1 MLEETQ
7 LDDPDALARA
17 DTRGLLLGVAAAGAR
32 VRTAARLAQEAGVG
46 ELKPDGRPRSVLVA
60 GPGAATAATVAEL
73 LAALGNG
80 SGPVLPLHPTGPAPY
95 DLRWTL
101 PGWAGPMDLLLIASP
116 VGTEAGLADLI
127 EQAYR
132 RGCTAAAVVPPGS
145 PIAEAIQQVRG
156 MVLPY
161 APPPDPGAV
170 AGVLG
175 EAADPVEDLG
185 AFWALLTPLLA
196 LGDRIGLL
204 AAPPEAVERVADRL
218 DEVAARCGPAI
229 ATYSNPA
236 KALASELAETLP
248 VLWSEGPVAA
258 VAARR
263 FASTIA
269 SRAGRPAL
277 CGELPQALDTHTALL
292 AGAFAGALDPDD
304 FFRDRVED
312 PEALRLR
319 IVLLNHLGN
328 GAHSSVAAARELTA
342 THDTPLSELAAAEG
356 SILEAAVELLAV
368 TDFASVYLA
377 ITSTGRS

>member
-1 MLEETQ
+1 MLDETL

-32 VRTAARLAQEAGVG
+32 VRTAARLAQEAGIG
-46 ELKPDGRPRSVLVA
+46 ELTPDGRPRSVLVA
-60 GPGAATAATVAEL
+60 GPGAVAVAAVAEL

-80 SGPVLPLHPTGPAPY
+80 SGPVLSLHPTGPAPY

-101 PGWAGPMDLLLIASP
+101 PGWAGPLDLLLIASP
-116 VGTEAGLADLI
+116 TGTEAGLADLI

-132 RGCTAAAVVPPGS
+132 RGCTAAAVVPAGS

-161 APPPDPGAV
+161 APAPDPASV

-175 EAADPVEDLG
+175 EAADPTEDLG

-204 AAPPEAVERVADRL
+204 AAPPDAIERVADRL
-218 DEVAARCGPAI
+218 DDVAGRCGPAT
-229 ATYSNPA
+229 ATYGNPA
-236 KALASELAETLP
+236 KALASELAESLP
-248 VLWSEGPVAA
+248 VMWSDGPVAS

-263 FASTIA
+263 FAAAIA
-269 SRAGRPAL
+269 ARAGRPAL
-277 CGELPQALDTHTALL
+277 HGELPEALDTHGALL
-292 AGAFAGALDPDD
+292 AGALAGALDPDD
-304 FFRDRVED
+304 FFRDRVDEPED
-312 PEALRLR
+312 LRLR
-319 IVLLNHLGN
+319 VVLLHRPGN
-328 GAHSSVAAARELTA
+328 GAASSAPLARELAT
-342 THDTPLSELAAAEG
+342 THDTPMSELAPAEG
-356 SILEAAVELLAV
+356 GDLESAVELLAV

-377 ITSTGRS
+377 ITSTGRA